1 MTLSGEQLQQAA
13 RDTAASLPHV
23 SRGRPFTPHLDVW
36 KVEDKV
42 FLIVTDDDPKLQI
55 ITVKVDPHHGDALR
69 RDHDTITAGRY
80 LDKQH
85 WISVGAGR
93 GVTTRLVEDLVHGSY
108 ELVGGGRP
116 NAPGPSC
123 RLRRSATPRLG

>member
-1 MTLSGEQLQQAA
+1 VTLSGEQLQQAA

-93 GVTTRLVEDLVHGSY
+93 GVTKRLVEDLVHGSY
-108 ELVGGGRP
+108 ELAGGQREKH
-116 NAPGPSC
+116 
-123 RLRRSATPRLG
+123 RS